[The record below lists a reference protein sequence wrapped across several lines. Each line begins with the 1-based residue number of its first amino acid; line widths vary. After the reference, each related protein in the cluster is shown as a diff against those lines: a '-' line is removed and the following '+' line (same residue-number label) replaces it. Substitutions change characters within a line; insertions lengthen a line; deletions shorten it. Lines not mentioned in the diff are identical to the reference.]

1 MKSYNISLDFGE
13 REKMR
18 REGERER
25 EENKRVG
32 EGEEEEEGERVYDT
46 CFKIYY
52 YLCVVCL

>member
-1 MKSYNISLDFGE
+1 
-13 REKMR
+13 MR

-52 YLCVVCL
+52 YLCVVYL